1 MRVSDSMTGLSLIN
15 NLNRNKAYIEELRTK
30 IALNSKIRKPS
41 DEPIGTARVLNL
53 TDQLNGIETFTKN
66 SDAGVAYL
74 DNTIFHMESMQTEIE
89 KIMINL
95 ADLNNGTLQDNK
107 AEYAAKIDQ
116 AINTLMDLANSEFDG
131 KYLFGGTDH
140 SEKPFGYNA
149 AETAIE
155 VKVSGI
161 DGEQKIQI
169 SKHLTQKINITG
181 EELFGPVDGSD
192 IFNTLI
198 GIRDS
203 LEAGLDPPQ
212 MLIEGVSD
220 FNDKVINKLSEAG
233 NLQNRLYDNM
243 ELLDNQALLLND
255 LVSREKDIDMAGA
268 VMELQNREYLLNLS
282 YKLSASIL
290 PKSLMD
296 FM

>member
-1 MRVSDSMTGLSLIN
+1 MRVSDSMMGLNLIN
-15 NLNRNKAYIEELRTK
+15 NLNRNKSHIEDLRTK
-30 IALNSKIRKPS
+30 IALNTKIRKPS
-41 DEPIGTARVLNL
+41 DEPIGTARVVNL
-53 TDQLNGIETFTKN
+53 TDQLKGIETFSKN
-66 SDAGVAYL
+66 SDAGIAFL

-107 AEYAAKIDQ
+107 DEYAEKIDQ
-116 AINTLMDLANSEFDG
+116 AIKTLMDLANSEFDG

-140 SEKPFGYNA
+140 SEKPFGFDVA
-149 AETAIE
+149 GTAIE

-169 SKHLTQKINITG
+169 SKHITQKVNITG

-198 GIRDS
+198 GIRDE
-203 LEAGLDPPQ
+203 LLAGNDPPQ
-212 MLIEGVSD
+212 LLIDTVSD
-220 FNDKVINKLSEAG
+220 FNDKIINKLSEAG
-233 NLQNRLYDNM
+233 NLQNRLYDNI
-243 ELLDNQALLLND
+243 ELLNNQSLLLND

-268 VMELQNREYLLNLS
+268 IMELQNQEYLLNLS

>member
-1 MRVSDSMTGLSLIN
+1 MRVSDSMMGLSLIN
-15 NLNRNKAYIEELRTK
+15 NLNRNKAHIEDLRTK
-30 IALNSKIRKPS
+30 IALNSKIRRPS

-53 TDQLNGIETFTKN
+53 TDQLKGIETFTKN
-66 SDAGVAYL
+66 SDAGIAFL
-74 DNTIFHMESMQTEIE
+74 DNTIFHMESMQAEVE
-89 KIMINL
+89 KVMISL

-107 AEYAAKIDQ
+107 DQFAEKIDQ
-116 AINTLMDLANSEFDG
+116 ALKNLMDLANSEFDG

-149 AETAIE
+149 AGTAVE

-161 DGEQKIQI
+161 NGEQKIQI
-169 SKHLTQKINITG
+169 SKHITQKINITG

-198 GIRDS
+198 GIRDELAAGNDPS
-203 LEAGLDPPQ
+203 EALKD
-212 MLIEGVSD
+212 IVSE
-220 FNDKVINKLSEAG
+220 FNDKIINKLSDAG
-233 NLQNRLYDNM
+233 NIQNRLYDNL
-243 ELLDNQALLLND
+243 ELLDNQSMLLND

-268 VMELQNREYLLNLS
+268 VMELQNQEYLLNLS